1 MIDEAGDEDALDRSE
16 FVPAEGGEWRGL
28 LFENRA
34 LGLAPQLTW
43 SFHVRFQPVT
53 RDHGSSPLTLDL
65 EWLPIQADG
74 WRSMA
79 GRSASSTRFA
89 EPGEASVYCFAH
101 HRYDA
106 IDLRILEQ
114 RDLAIRVRAKVSGDL
129 DGLGVESVAAEAW
142 LHFAGITVALSDT
155 VTADAALARLREFS
169 DITGLTHA
177 AVPNGIHFQFAPAG
191 PVE

>member
-1 MIDEAGDEDALDRSE
+1 MIDEVGDEDALDRSD

-28 LFENRA
+28 LFENPT

-43 SFHVRFQPVT
+43 SFHFPFQPVS

-79 GRSASSTRFA
+79 GRRASSSRFA
-89 EPGEASVYCFAH
+89 EPGEASVYYFAH

-106 IDLRILEQ
+106 IHVQILEQ
-114 RDLAIRVRAKVSGDL
+114 RDLAIRVRANVSGDL
-129 DGLGVESVAAEAW
+129 DSLGVESVAADAW
-142 LHFAGITVALSDT
+142 LHFAGITVSLSDT
-155 VTADAALARLREFS
+155 VTADAALARLSEFS
-169 DITGLTHA
+169 DITGLAHA
-177 AVPNGIHFQFAPAG
+177 AAPNGIHFRFAPSG
-191 PVE
+191 PVG